1 MTFAKLL
8 VVGAFLASALDLS
21 GSNSR
26 SEKVKGSDIPA
37 SAEIPKNAYE
47 MGCYKPL
54 RRLVVELHSFPSNES
69 LIGAIRRCK
78 LTANID
84 VDLAKKALT
93 DASLRATCIPGRRK
107 KIKGGSFASDVMSAK
122 HLRIDGIYTTTLMS
136 GNSRPFREP
145 FVMDIDA
152 LFEPSSRSFHAS
164 YWSETSIQ
172 LHFKGTLPVGLR
184 HEIKII
190 SPSEKD
196 CNQNAPESPPKEELI
211 WNMTSQPAKGCD
223 GPDGTCTAESAK
235 LRMKSGMLDKTAL
248 VETLFCHHPSY
259 HKIGEEPECQR
270 KGFNPMIHYAKHPK
284 ALPHLP
290 TKTCAPLKDEKEDG
304 LGHVPKLGHPSC
316 LTMYI

>member
-122 HLRIDGIYTTTLMS
+122 VLRNCRLKLTVTFGTVFLEYAALAHRRNLYHNAYVGELQAFSGAVCHVTIY
-136 GNSRPFREP
+136 
-145 FVMDIDA
+145 
-152 LFEPSSRSFHAS
+152 
-164 YWSETSIQ
+164 
-172 LHFKGTLPVGLR
+172 
-184 HEIKII
+184 
-190 SPSEKD
+190 
-196 CNQNAPESPPKEELI
+196 
-211 WNMTSQPAKGCD
+211 
-223 GPDGTCTAESAK
+223 
-235 LRMKSGMLDKTAL
+235 RMQ
-248 VETLFCHHPSY
+248 E
-259 HKIGEEPECQR
+259 
-270 KGFNPMIHYAKHPK
+270 
-284 ALPHLP
+284 
-290 TKTCAPLKDEKEDG
+290 
-304 LGHVPKLGHPSC
+304 
-316 LTMYI
+316 